1 MVKIATKKSHEKKRE
16 KGGDIFWFFF
26 LVLLLIPMKMKMLLY
41 GREVKVS
48 LYWW

>member
-26 LVLLLIPMKMKMLLY
+26 FSIVAYSYENENAVVWK
-41 GREVKVS
+41 GG
-48 LYWW
+48 